1 MGFVVLQQQP
11 NKLAVAGV
19 GLVVAAGV
27 GASVSVPANHPRR
40 SSTPSQVMS
49 TA

>member
-19 GLVVAAGV
+19 GLVVAGGV